1 MWTCSWRGYNIWSST
16 GPKRSDATSTFGQGK
31 TVVVPGFRGIDV
43 FRDDLRWAPVFG
55 KSGLCFVLPE
65 DPHPFFDEQG
75 LSEDGKKILKA
86 MNEGDLFVIIKG
98 LDPDQTKA
106 LLTKVRKPM
115 FVLVKDIPEKEIL
128 DMAKTNES
136 AGGFLGG

>member
-1 MWTCSWRGYNIWSST
+1 
-16 GPKRSDATSTFGQGK
+16 
-31 TVVVPGFRGIDV
+31 
-43 FRDDLRWAPVFG
+43 
-55 KSGLCFVLPE
+55 LCFVLPE